1 MAGGGAPGQ
10 GRSAGGDGGRG
21 PRSLPRRR
29 CLDFDSLSK
38 SLSNAI
44 SVVIST
50 YQRPDACER
59 ALRSVLD
66 QTEPPLEVLVCDDG
80 STDETEARMREWER
94 RDERVRYVSMQH
106 NSGTPAAT
114 RNLGVEHARGDWIAF
129 LDDDDEWLPSK
140 LTQQRA
146 ALATERAD
154 AIATNAL
161 RGDGSIYF
169 PHARPIWR
177 PTSLDVLKADPI
189 IMSSALVRRDLLLSA
204 GGFPTDARLRGFED
218 YALWL
223 ELAGRGARFV
233 VLGDALVRYDAGSS
247 DRLSTERARIQ
258 VGVTRLVWKHALRNP
273 RPARIGTALRSSI
286 AVGHVLTSEA
296 WTWLR
301 VQRQNGA
308 RVP

>member
-1 MAGGGAPGQ
+1 M
-10 GRSAGGDGGRG
+10 
-21 PRSLPRRR
+21 L
-29 CLDFDSLSK
+29 
-38 SLSNAI
+38 N
-44 SVVIST
+44 
-50 YQRPDACER
+50 
-59 ALRSVLD
+59 

-80 STDETEARMREWER
+80 SDDETEARMHDWER
-94 RDERVRYVSMQH
+94 NDERVRYLRVPR
-106 NSGTPAAT
+106 NSGTPATT
-114 RNLGVEHARGDWIAF
+114 RNLGIEHARGAWIAF
-129 LDDDDEWLPSK
+129 LDDDDEWLPGK
-140 LTQQRA
+140 LAKQRA
-146 ALATERAD
+146 ILGAEGAD
-154 AIATNAL
+154 AVATNAL
-161 RGDGSIYF
+161 RSDDSIYF
-169 PHARPIWR
+169 PDALPVWR

-204 GGFPTDARLRGFED
+204 SGFPTDARLRGFED

-247 DRLSTERARIQ
+247 NRLSTERARIQ
-258 VGVTRLVWKHALRNP
+258 VGVTRLVWKHALRDP
-273 RPARIGTALRSSI
+273 RPARIRTALRSSI